1 MGYPTKEGR
10 NGPIYQ
16 IADGLTITP
25 DERGTWLLVLRSGAA
40 RKKRSFGKT
49 VEDRQRAIKAAELL
63 AARLGLSLEKKTEQG
78 RTFGMVAEEWYNSG
92 VAKWRPGTQERYNS
106 IIRDFLP
113 PLSILPLDQVDRI
126 QVKKLLTELLKIRSP
141 KTVEVVH
148 AVISGIFNEAI
159 DIGYTEQNPAH
170 GLLRKILPAK
180 SKRNRTRSDPFTVQ
194 DRDRFLEAA
203 SAKLPEPYPLVLE
216 IMAMTGLR
224 LGEALAMSWE
234 NFDINNCQYQVT
246 ESVKLGKFG
255 PPKSGERLVDLDAA
269 LVTKIEA
276 YQRKMGKGKVRFSAR
291 YLFPEVSQRMIQ
303 RAMER
308 ACREARLRRRHPHDL
323 RHTYATIL
331 LMAHIS
337 PAYVQK
343 QLGHHSISMTVDIYG
358 HWIPGE
364 GRENL
369 DKVLRPNSKP
379 GHPFSVVRRG
389 KE

>member
-1 MGYPTKEGR
+1 
-10 NGPIYQ
+10 
-16 IADGLTITP
+16 
-25 DERGTWLLVLRSGAA
+25 
-40 RKKRSFGKT
+40 
-49 VEDRQRAIKAAELL
+49 
-63 AARLGLSLEKKTEQG
+63 
-78 RTFGMVAEEWYNSG
+78 MVAEEWYNGG

-106 IIRDFLP
+106 IIRGFLP
-113 PLSILPLDQVDRI
+113 PLNTLPLDQVDRI

-141 KTVEVVH
+141 KTVETVH

-159 DIGYTEQNPAH
+159 DMGYTEQNPAH

-180 SKRNRTRSDPFTVQ
+180 RKRNLTRPDPFTLQ
-194 DRDRFLEAA
+194 DRDKFLEAA
-203 SAKLPEPYPLVLE
+203 WARLPEPYPLVLE
-216 IMAMTGLR
+216 IMAMAGLR

-234 NFDINNCQYQVT
+234 NFDINNCQYQET

-255 PPKSGERLVDLDAA
+255 PPKSGERLVDLDVA
-269 LVTKIEA
+269 LVKKIEA
-276 YQRKMGKGKVRFSAR
+276 YQRTMGKGKVRFSAR

-308 ACREARLRRRHPHDL
+308 ACREASLRRRHPHDL

-358 HWIPGE
+358 HWVPGE

-369 DKVLRPNSKP
+369 DMVLRPNSKP

>member
-1 MGYPTKEGR
+1 
-10 NGPIYQ
+10 
-16 IADGLTITP
+16 
-25 DERGTWLLVLRSGAA
+25 
-40 RKKRSFGKT
+40 
-49 VEDRQRAIKAAELL
+49 
-63 AARLGLSLEKKTEQG
+63 
-78 RTFGMVAEEWYNSG
+78 
-92 VAKWRPGTQERYNS
+92 
-106 IIRDFLP
+106 
-113 PLSILPLDQVDRI
+113 
-126 QVKKLLTELLKIRSP
+126 
-141 KTVEVVH
+141 
-148 AVISGIFNEAI
+148 VISGIFNEAI
-159 DIGYTEQNPAH
+159 DIGYTEQNPAQ

-180 SKRNRTRSDPFTVQ
+180 SKRNLTRSDPFTVQ

-203 SAKLPEPYPLVLE
+203 STKLPEPYPLVLE